1 MPAEVAPMESNR
13 WGGRAR
19 RIVGVLVLLAA
30 GVACGGGPPEPTPP
44 PTKTLGEATADA
56 AWDTQ
61 VLREASA
68 ASNEVVR
75 NAADCDLVRPII
87 GETRRKLDDA
97 GTRLRTHAGRATLDA
112 LHKQVDRVADL
123 CG

>member
-1 MPAEVAPMESNR
+1 MKSNR
-13 WGGRAR
+13 LEAR
-19 RIVGVLVLLAA
+19 VSRIVGFVVLLAA
-30 GVACGGGPPEPTPP
+30 SVACGGGPPEPTPP
-44 PTKTLGEATADA
+44 PARTLGEATADA

-75 NAADCDLVRPII
+75 NATDCDLARPII
-87 GETRRKLDDA
+87 GEARRKLNDA
-97 GTRLRTHAGRATLDA
+97 GTRVRTEAGRATLAA